1 MGDLVNPSED
11 RRQGPF
17 ETKFDYENRIKRL
30 DHQAA
35 KMKELFDAMTP
46 IKDIRK
52 DSKCTAQN
60 T

>member
-11 RRQGPF
+11 RRQCPF

-52 DSKCTAQN
+52 DSQK
-60 T
+60 